1 MESGGL
7 AMTVTAKRLE
17 EISYEFRHDASD
29 TELTV
34 TTQSLRDVSD
44 HMRFQATEI
53 ERLTRELSIAKG
65 GYQDPQ
71 FHDAVVIS
79 KARVTQFENEI
90 ERLTRERDAAILS
103 TTPLPTDMQD
113 LYNSCV
119 AEKNRADA
127 AEARLAALS
136 APVGDA
142 EIERLTR
149 ERDEAERIA
158 AVRLQSIQKHADKH
172 AEAVACAE
180 AAEARLA
187 ALSAPVGND
196 RIRQTISILE
206 SAADGLRSPGSRIW
220 IDDVALDVRRLASSL
235 ARVRACLVYY
245 ADPFSQR
252 DEDGSKISVPD
263 FYSELCF
270 GEYAAN
276 VLATLNQPE
285 KADEN
290 ADA

>member
-90 ERLTRERDAAILS
+90 ERLTRERD
-103 TTPLPTDMQD
+103 
-113 LYNSCV
+113 
-119 AEKNRADA
+119 
-127 AEARLAALS
+127 
-136 APVGDA
+136 
-142 EIERLTR
+142 
-149 ERDEAERIA
+149 EAERIA

-235 ARVRACLVYY
+235 TRARQDALEDAARLVETIVVSGRLAEISYHVNAGVSMKSRGVTFAALRDLLADYRALA
-245 ADPFSQR
+245 ADERRMREALEKIKSPSPVFI
-252 DEDGSKISVPD
+252 DENGDRWERQAACAKIAR
-263 FYSELCF
+263 
-270 GEYAAN
+270 AA
-276 VLATLNQPE
+276 LNQTGE
-285 KADEN
+285 SR
-290 ADA
+290 

>member
-90 ERLTRERDAAILS
+90 ERLTRERD
-103 TTPLPTDMQD
+103 
-113 LYNSCV
+113 
-119 AEKNRADA
+119 
-127 AEARLAALS
+127 
-136 APVGDA
+136 
-142 EIERLTR
+142 
-149 ERDEAERIA
+149 EAERIA

-235 ARVRACLVYY
+235 ARVREALNEVVTNGSWAGADYEGDWSISKEVYEM
-245 ADPFSQR
+245 AK
-252 DEDGSKISVPD
+252 EE
-263 FYSELCF
+263 SEALSHPQPT
-270 GEYAAN
+270 GESR
-276 VLATLNQPE
+276 
-285 KADEN
+285 
-290 ADA
+290 

>member
-1 MESGGL
+1 
-7 AMTVTAKRLE
+7 MTVTAKRLE

-90 ERLTRERDAAILS
+90 ERLTQERDAAILS

-119 AEKNRADA
+119 AEKNRAD
-127 AEARLAALS
+127 
-136 APVGDA
+136 
-142 EIERLTR
+142 
-149 ERDEAERIA
+149 
-158 AVRLQSIQKHADKH
+158 
-172 AEAVACAE
+172 